1 MYWIKYVFLFLSFIP
16 VYHICLPSDNT
27 CVSGSE
33 IKSRSTPRDSDGW
46 TFIAPNKVIAC
57 DGEISEWRYQGTAS
71 HAFRAVVW
79 RQVPGSTTQFQIVG
93 INDIS
98 ASSINIPVTYTV
110 PADKRIRV
118 TAGDMIG
125 WSFGSSVITFD
136 YNTGSNVRWIGGFL
150 HASLQP
156 GQIHTFN
163 GIGQDGPR
171 DYSIQAVVET
181 VLLPEEGK
189 TAYKSS
195 ITIYIGPYSLNS

>member
-1 MYWIKYVFLFLSFIP
+1 M
-16 VYHICLPSDNT
+16 
-27 CVSGSE
+27 
-33 IKSRSTPRDSDGW
+33 
-46 TFIAPNKVIAC
+46 
-57 DGEISEWRYQGTAS
+57 
-71 HAFRAVVW
+71 
-79 RQVPGSTTQFQIVG
+79 PGSTTQFQIVG
-93 INDIS
+93 INDIP

-125 WSFGSSVITFD
+125 WSFGNGVITYD
-136 YNTGSNVRWIGGFL
+136 YNTGSDVRWLGGSL

-163 GIGQDGPR
+163 GIGQDVPR

-189 TAYKSS
+189 Q
-195 ITIYIGPYSLNS
+195 